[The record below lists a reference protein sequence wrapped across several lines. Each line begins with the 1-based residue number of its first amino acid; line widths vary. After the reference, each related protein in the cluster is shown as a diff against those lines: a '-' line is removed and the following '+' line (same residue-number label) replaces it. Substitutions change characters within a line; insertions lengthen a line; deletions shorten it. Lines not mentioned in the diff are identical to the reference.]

1 MLETYNGVSVSLPSF
16 QYGSRTAT
24 HHNPDPY
31 CLANFSVIDNTR
43 SLARRSLV
51 ILNLLYCP
59 RSNTVDHYVTELVL
73 QVKDQTSYYISPHIS
88 LIEWKLMIDS
98 FHIYTQKKKWS
109 KHYGKIVQ
117 MSSSRP
123 DCSPVYS
130 TCRSPLPKWW
140 RLRQDC
146 DEDLRRHHHTS
157 PSLHLRSLEE
167 INVIG
172 VDSSE

>member
-88 LIEWKLMIDS
+88 LIVKKLMVDS
-98 FHIYTQKKKWS
+98 FHIYTQKKKMEQTLWENCPNVRQAR
-109 KHYGKIVQ
+109 H
-117 MSSSRP
+117 SRAP
-123 DCSPVYS
+123 CA
-130 TCRSPLPKWW
+130 CRSLLTKMMETET
-140 RLRQDC
+140 RLRRG
-146 DEDLRRHHHTS
+146 LATPPPHVAF
-157 PSLHLRSLEE
+157 PAFK
-167 INVIG
+167 VIRG
-172 VDSSE
+172 N

>member
-73 QVKDQTSYYISPHIS
+73 QVKDQTSYYISAHIS
-88 LIEWKLMIDS
+88 LIVKTNGRFFPHL
-98 FHIYTQKKKWS
+98 YTKEKMEQTLWENCPN
-109 KHYGKIVQ
+109 VQ
-117 MSSSRP
+117 QQARLQPRVLYMQ
-123 DCSPVYS
+123 VS
-130 TCRSPLPKWW
+130 TTKMMVTET
-140 RLRQDC
+140 RLRRG
-146 DEDLRRHHHTS
+146 LATPPPHVAF
-157 PSLHLRSLEE
+157 PAFK
-167 INVIG
+167 VIRG
-172 VDSSE
+172 N